1 VDALLVNT
9 GATAMRPD
17 KTKVSNSQTLQNM
30 SVVLL
35 KLCEPFMGDPSR
47 IHPGFVWS
55 PEYHGGIYAH
65 TGDDAVS
72 RLGDDMHTCTEPYDP
87 KNKFIPQC
95 FFLCV
100 RSLHLSLVASSSY
113 HTNLVRQVNHTAW
126 SVRQRNEDVA
136 TDPNFNQIL
145 SMQFA
150 NEVSLLAPEMLH
162 DALRFFNL
170 SAGLLL
176 QISDKVLPFMPEH
189 MVDDICD
196 FVVFV
201 RRVSA
206 KQMEGV
212 DLSNIFKV
220 VVKLLSPQYA
230 SVSQQNAIK
239 CLFVLL
245 VALTFVTNFY
255 LRLCAIIIFVPKWGM
270 SCMMFT
276 FLLIVAAD
284 LRSQQAYLATPRW
297 EVSLIY

>member
-1 VDALLVNT
+1 
-9 GATAMRPD
+9 M
-17 KTKVSNSQTLQNM
+17 Q
-30 SVVLL
+30 
-35 KLCEPFMGDPSR
+35 
-47 IHPGFVWS
+47 
-55 PEYHGGIYAH
+55 
-65 TGDDAVS
+65 
-72 RLGDDMHTCTEPYDP
+72 TCTEPYDP

-100 RSLHLSLVASSSY
+100 RSLHLSLVSSSSY

-162 DALRFFNL
+162 DALCFFNL

-176 QISDKVLPFMPEH
+176 HISDEALPFMPEH
-189 MVDDICD
+189 MVEDICD
-196 FVVFV
+196 FVVFA

-212 DLSNIFKV
+212 DLSNIFKI

-230 SVSQQNAIK
+230 SVSQQNQMPFCTI
-239 CLFVLL
+239 
-245 VALTFVTNFY
+245 
-255 LRLCAIIIFVPKWGM
+255 
-270 SCMMFT
+270 
-276 FLLIVAAD
+276 
-284 LRSQQAYLATPRW
+284 RW
-297 EVSLIY
+297 H